1 MKEKYHKRLEEA
13 KKRYAE
19 EVHALVNL
27 VKSECMDIFEE
38 VERSSEHRQQERA
51 VSRSDPS
58 HEQGVDGRESE
69 SSFHRHRYS
78 RHSGHEHQDQQE
90 NFPPAPPS
98 RRGYHSHTGRRGND
112 ADENS
117 TLDDDMPPMGREES
131 LLKSQSTFSTWA
143 RGSGSRLGES
153 LSSRRSGIGGLV
165 VAPEMLSP
173 EETQELVRSI
183 LSRSTVTSLS
193 VHESNGLRD
202 GVSVSDFTGNERF
215 DYKEQQTGQQHDVQS
230 TMESSSHYRHR
241 EDREEEDQRH
251 LEFVRDSR
259 HHNIPHSST
268 THHQQRSREKNM
280 GESVLGESSSGRTN
294 GEGKRLLPPSASF
307 SPSFHKSSRSPK
319 TANGSRGLSA
329 ENSRSVG
336 TRERTERR
344 ASEEVDYEF
353 QVGDRMQR
361 MIAKLEMVQ
370 K

>member
-51 VSRSDPS
+51 GSRFVPS

-69 SSFHRHRYS
+69 SSFHRHRHS
-78 RHSGHEHQDQQE
+78 RHSDHEHQDQQE
-90 NFPPAPPS
+90 NFPPAPPP
-98 RRGYHSHTGRRGND
+98 RRGYHSHTGRRG

-117 TLDDDMPPMGREES
+117 TLDDMPPVGREES
-131 LLKSQSTFSTWA
+131 LLKSQSTFSAWA
-143 RGSGSRLGES
+143 RGSSSRLGES
-153 LSSRRSGIGGLV
+153 LSSRRSGIGGLI

-215 DYKEQQTGQQHDVQS
+215 DYKKQQAGQQHDVQS

-241 EDREEEDQRH
+241 EDCEEEDQRH

-268 THHQQRSREKNM
+268 THQQRSREKNM
-280 GESVLGESSSGRTN
+280 GESVLGESSSDRSN

-307 SPSFHKSSRSPK
+307 SPSFHKAYRNPK
-319 TANGSRGLSA
+319 SASGSKGLSA